1 MSEIVLSGL
10 TNFVRTTPGYR
21 TLVKGLRAHR
31 ASQDRP
37 TPLRVAALETARPVL
52 AAALLRDLKA
62 PILLLTAHPDRA
74 HQLAQHVRAFVR
86 QESDVLRFPAPDA
99 LPYERIPWDLETRRQ
114 RLDTLTTLTRLWKPV
129 EASANAA
136 APSVAPQA
144 SAYLGAAEN
153 GESPWPIV
161 VTSVRGLLT
170 RTLTPA
176 ELDKSLVHLRQGRQM
191 DLPRLLERLS
201 AIGYEMVAVV
211 EGPGTISHRGG
222 IVDIYPT
229 TSASPLRIEFFGD
242 EIESLRRFDPATQ
255 RSAETLEEAIIAPA
269 AEALAGRGLA
279 VADRLNLDLSNLHPL
294 AQAQFAREIEGLQS
308 GVPVRDIEF
317 YLPYLHP
324 MPATLLDYLP
334 PNAWILLDDWQ
345 EIATVGPEV
354 GAQAETLRDGQVRAG
369 ELPMHWDA
377 NPVVA
382 WGDVQG
388 SLLARSAVALEDVP
402 TARGE
407 RGGILEPAPR
417 PAGAAEGDAEPTQSE
432 TGRAIGEMFVA
443 SPRYGGQLGEAVQQ
457 VLDWVDNGQAIVLV
471 SRQADRLADL
481 FKGWGV
487 HLKPLAELT
496 GIPGP
501 RSLTLIR
508 GVLGEGWRVSEPAA
522 PPTDAR
528 GHLAAALHT
537 LPPRR
542 GEGDDG
548 DDGGSDGQVKL
559 TLLTDGEL
567 FGWRLPRRRR
577 ARQRQASPPESFFSD
592 LRPGDYVVHIE
603 HGIGRFVGMVKL
615 EVAGT
620 EREYLE
626 VEYSRGD
633 RLYVPTYQVDRVSRY
648 VGVGDASPEV
658 SRLGGTD
665 WEKVKERAKRA
676 VEELAR
682 ELLDLYAARESVS
695 GHAFGPDTPWQA
707 ELEASFPHTETED
720 QMRVI
725 EEVKADMERPKPM
738 DRLIAGDVGYGKTE
752 VALRAAFKAVM
763 DGKQVAILVPTT
775 ILAQQH
781 YNTFMQR
788 LAAFP
793 VTVACLSRLQ
803 SDREQ
808 REIVEKLGEGKLDI
822 VIGTHRLLSPD
833 VRFKDLGLVIIDE
846 EQRFGVQHKE
856 RLKQMRQEVD
866 VLTLTAT
873 PIPRTLHMS
882 LTGVRDL
889 STIDT
894 PPEERLPIVTQAAE
908 ADDNIVRQ
916 AILREMDRGG
926 QVYFVHNRVQ
936 GIHLVAQHLQR
947 LVPEAIIAVA
957 HGQMDEGELA
967 RVMLE
972 FAGGRVDVL
981 VCTSIIE
988 SGLDIPNA
996 NTLIVNRADRFG
1008 LAQLYQLRGRVGRST
1023 QRAYAYFLY
1032 DKTMELSDEA
1042 RRRLEAILEV
1052 SSEMGGGFR
1061 LAMRDLEIRGAG
1073 DLLGSRQHGHI
1084 AAVGFDLYTRLL
1096 AQAITELKADG
1107 DPAAQTI
1114 RPSAKLGT
1122 LTPAPTIE
1130 LPLDALLPEN
1140 YVPEENLRLRLY
1152 RRMSQLD
1159 NLSAVDGIAHELEDR
1174 FGPPPAPVQ
1183 NLLYLLRVKIMAQR
1197 AGVHTIQREGESLIL
1212 RTDRIP
1218 RAAQQ
1223 ALQRRL
1229 EPVGRVASN
1238 QVRIPMRS
1246 DWQPLLLETLGA
1258 LAQTADEMAEA
1269 VRKANAA
1276 AKDADGPS
1284 RRRRRRPGK
1293 VAQGEPAASPGED

>member
-21 TLVKGLRAHR
+21 TLVKGLRAQR
-31 ASQDRP
+31 GSQDRVG
-37 TPLRVAALETARPVL
+37 PLKVSALETARPVL

-86 QESDVLRFPAPDA
+86 QDSDVLRFPAPDA

-114 RLDTLTTLTRLWKPV
+114 RLDTLITLTRLWKPSD
-129 EASANAA
+129 AAA
-136 APSVAPQA
+136 APPSQAAVPQA
-144 SAYLGAAEN
+144 SSYLGAAEN

-170 RTLTPA
+170 RTLTPS
-176 ELDKSLVHLRQGRQM
+176 ELDKSLVHLAQGRQM
-191 DLPRLLERLS
+191 DLARLLERLV

-211 EGPGTISHRGG
+211 EAPGTISHRGG

-229 TSASPLRIEFFGD
+229 SSAHPVRIEFFGD
-242 EIESLRRFDPATQ
+242 EVESLRRFDPTTQ
-255 RSAETLEEAIIAPA
+255 RSAETLGEVIIAPA

-279 VADRLNLDLSNLHPL
+279 VADRLDLDLGNLHPL
-294 AQAQFAREIEGLQS
+294 AQAQFAREIEGLQA

-354 GAQAETLRDGQVRAG
+354 GAQAETLRDGQIRAG
-369 ELPMHWDA
+369 ELPLHWDA

-382 WGDVQG
+382 WGDIQVG
-388 SLLARSAVALEDVP
+388 LLARSAIALEEVP
-402 TARGE
+402 SPGGE
-407 RGGILEPAPR
+407 RGGILEPASAPSA
-417 PAGAAEGDAEPTQSE
+417 PEGDAGPTRPE
-432 TGRAIGEMFVA
+432 TERAIAEMFVP

-457 VLDWVDNGQAIVLV
+457 VMDWADAGQAVVLV
-471 SRQADRLADL
+471 SRQADRLANL

-487 HLKPLAELT
+487 HLNPVNELM

-508 GVLGEGWRVSEPAA
+508 GVLGEGWRVSEPLA
-522 PPTDAR
+522 PPADA
-528 GHLAAALHT
+528 GGQLAAALNA
-537 LPPRR
+537 LQPRDPK
-542 GEGDDG
+542 GGDD
-548 DDGGSDGQVKL
+548 DTRDGGQLKL

-577 ARQRQASPPESFFSD
+577 ARQRQAAPPESFFAD
-592 LRPGDYVVHIE
+592 LRPGDFVVHIE
-603 HGIGRFVGMVKL
+603 HGIGRFVGMIKL

-648 VGVGDASPEV
+648 VGVGDNAPEV

-682 ELLDLYAARESVS
+682 ELLQLYAARESVS
-695 GHAFGPDTPWQA
+695 GHAFAPDTPWQA

-808 REIVEKLGEGKLDI
+808 REIVEKLGAGKVDI

-894 PPEERLPIVTQAAE
+894 PPEERLPIVTQVAE
-908 ADDNIVRQ
+908 SDDNIIRQ
-916 AILREMDRGG
+916 AILREMDRSG

-972 FAGGRVDVL
+972 FAAGRVDVL

-1042 RRRLEAILEV
+1042 RRRLEAIMEV
-1052 SSEMGGGFR
+1052 SGELGGGFR

-1073 DLLGSRQHGHI
+1073 ELLGSRQHGQI

-1096 AQAITELKADG
+1096 AQAITEVKADG
-1107 DPAAQTI
+1107 DPAAQSI

-1140 YVPEENLRLRLY
+1140 YVSEENLRLRLY

-1174 FGPPPAPVQ
+1174 FGPPPPPVQ

-1197 AGVHTIQREGESLIL
+1197 AGVHTIQREGESLIM

-1238 QVRIPMRS
+1238 QVRIPMRG

-1258 LAQTADEMAEA
+1258 LAQVAEEMAQA
-1269 VRKANAA
+1269 VQQTGAPP
-1276 AKDADGPS
+1276 DAQNGKG
-1284 RRRRRRPGK
+1284 RRRHHRQGN
-1293 VAQGEPAASPGED
+1293 VAHEEAATSQSGED

>member
-21 TLVKGLRAHR
+21 TLVKGLRAYR
-31 ASQDRP
+31 ASPERSS
-37 TPLRVAALETARPVL
+37 PLKVAALETARPVL

-86 QESDVLRFPAPDA
+86 QDSDILRFPAPDA

-114 RLDTLTTLTRLWKPV
+114 RLDTLMTLTRLWKPADT
-129 EASANAA
+129 ASDA
-136 APSVAPQA
+136 APQPSEPQA
-144 SAYLGAAEN
+144 SGYLGAAEN

-170 RTLTPA
+170 RTLTPS

-191 DLPRLLERLS
+191 DLARLLERLS

-211 EGPGTISHRGG
+211 EAPGTISHRGG

-229 TSASPLRIEFFGD
+229 TSTNPVRIEFFGD

-255 RSAETLEEAIIAPA
+255 RSAETLNEVVIAPA

-279 VADRLNLDLSNLHPL
+279 VADRLDLDLSNLHPL
-294 AQAQFAREIEGLQS
+294 AQAQFAREIEGLQA

-354 GAQAETLRDGQVRAG
+354 GAQAETLRDGQIRAG
-369 ELPMHWDA
+369 ELPLHWDA

-382 WGDVQG
+382 WGDIQVG
-388 SLLARSAVALEDVP
+388 LLARSAVALEEVP
-402 TARGE
+402 AAGAE
-407 RGGILEPAPR
+407 RGGILEPTATTAPNDD
-417 PAGAAEGDAEPTQSE
+417 AGPTRTDTE
-432 TGRAIGEMFVA
+432 RAIAEMFVA

-457 VLDWVDNGQAIVLV
+457 VMDWADASQAVVLV

-487 HLKPLAELT
+487 HLKPVTELT
-496 GIPGP
+496 GIPSP

-508 GVLGEGWRVSEPAA
+508 GVLGEGWRVSEPVA
-522 PPTDAR
+522 PPTDA
-528 GHLAAALHT
+528 GGQLVAALNA
-537 LPPRR
+537 LQPQRSN
-542 GEGDDG
+542 
-548 DDGGSDGQVKL
+548 GSDDDSGAGGQFKL

-577 ARQRQASPPESFFSD
+577 ARQRQAAPPESFFAD

-665 WEKVKERAKRA
+665 WEKIKERAKRA

-682 ELLDLYAARESVS
+682 ELLDLYAAREQVS
-695 GHAFGPDTPWQA
+695 GHAFAPDTPWQA

-803 SDREQ
+803 SDRDQ
-808 REIVEKLGEGKLDI
+808 RDIIEKLAEGKVDI
-822 VIGTHRLLSPD
+822 VIGTHRLLSSD

-894 PPEERLPIVTQAAE
+894 PPEERLPIVTQVAE
-908 ADDNIVRQ
+908 ADDNVIRQ
-916 AILREMDRGG
+916 AILREMDRSG

-947 LVPEAIIAVA
+947 LVPEAVIAVA

-972 FAGGRVDVL
+972 FAAGRVDVL

-1042 RRRLEAILEV
+1042 RRRLEAIMEV
-1052 SSEMGGGFR
+1052 SGELGGGFR

-1140 YVPEENLRLRLY
+1140 YVPEESLRLRLY

-1174 FGPPPAPVQ
+1174 FGPPPQSVQ

-1223 ALQRRL
+1223 TLQRRL

-1238 QVRIPMRS
+1238 QVRIPMRN
-1246 DWQPLLLETLGA
+1246 DWQPLLLETLGT
-1258 LAQTADEMAEA
+1258 LAQVADEMAQAVQQADAEA
-1269 VRKANAA
+1269 ESQNGK
-1276 AKDADGPS
+1276 G
-1284 RRRRRRPGK
+1284 RRRRHRQGK
-1293 VAQGEPAASPGED
+1293 VARGEAAASPSGED